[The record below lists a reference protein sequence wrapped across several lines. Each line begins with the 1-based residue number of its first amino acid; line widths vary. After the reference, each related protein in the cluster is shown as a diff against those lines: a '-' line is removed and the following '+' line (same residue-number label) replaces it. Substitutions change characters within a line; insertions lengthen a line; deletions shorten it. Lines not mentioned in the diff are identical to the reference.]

1 MTELTCEQLKQEF
14 IEVKRSFGDFS
25 ESLDED
31 VMAKKLKKVRG
42 TKSGLIFAL
51 DKISRMFFDPEI
63 SKRMLVDLLI
73 DGDVGKI
80 NYYQKM
86 VIIDRSKKRILFRE
100 DIRMFNV
107 DSKIVFPDNLDIFGD
122 LKVGESNID
131 SLPRKLVVR
140 GNLDIR
146 GTKIKKIPRDIMVHK
161 NLLTDPELKPQV
173 DELKKLGR
181 VKG

>member
-1 MTELTCEQLKQEF
+1 
-14 IEVKRSFGDFS
+14 
-25 ESLDED
+25 
-31 VMAKKLKKVRG
+31 
-42 TKSGLIFAL
+42 
-51 DKISRMFFDPEI
+51 
-63 SKRMLVDLLI
+63 
-73 DGDVGKI
+73 
-80 NYYQKM
+80 M

-131 SLPRKLVVR
+131 SVPRKLVVR

>member
-1 MTELTCEQLKQEF
+1 
-14 IEVKRSFGDFS
+14 
-25 ESLDED
+25 
-31 VMAKKLKKVRG
+31 
-42 TKSGLIFAL
+42 
-51 DKISRMFFDPEI
+51 
-63 SKRMLVDLLI
+63 
-73 DGDVGKI
+73 
-80 NYYQKM
+80 M

-146 GTKIKKIPRDIMVHK
+146 GTKIKKIP
-161 NLLTDPELKPQV
+161 T
-173 DELKKLGR
+173 KKTKFIL
-181 VKG
+181 